1 MNAERKVVIIAGPNG
16 AGKTTFAREFLP
28 QEAHCPVFINAD
40 LIAAGISPFQPE
52 AVAVKA
58 GRIMLAEI
66 AEKLTA
72 QQSFAFE
79 TTLSDLSY
87 ARQIPQWQATG
98 YQVTSH
104 DSSTGEQNER
114 QQTSDAHRRRFSW
127 RPASNQ
133 TRRPTRPR
141 NCRSDQHTLLCDAGR
156 KNRRYC
162 TASREQGKRPDL
174 IPWIRLWSFF
184 AGNYTEYEEDKKK
197 RQGEEAAKPKRIRYK
212 PISR

>member
-1 MNAERKVVIIAGPNG
+1 MNAERKIVIIAGPNG

-66 AEKLTA
+66 AEKLAA

-79 TTLSDLSY
+79 TTLSGLSY

-98 YQVTSH
+98 YQVKLFFLSLPSPEVAISRVATRVSQGGH
-104 DSSTGEQNER
+104 NIPEATI
-114 QQTSDAHRRRFSW
+114 RRRF
-127 RPASNQ
+127 
-133 TRRPTRPR
+133 
-141 NCRSDQHTLLCDAGR
+141 DAGLR
-156 KNRRYC
+156 NLENTY
-162 TASREQGKRPDL
+162 KRLVDQWSLYDNSGDEPRL
-174 IPWIRLWSFF
+174 IDW
-184 AGNYTEYEEDKKK
+184 GTK
-197 RQGEEAAKPKRIRYK
+197 
-212 PISR
+212 